1 MKIDLTNKVALITG
15 ASTGIGRSTALMMAK
30 CGAKVV
36 VHYNSSEP
44 AACQVAAEI
53 EAGGHEAFIVK
64 ADVTRK
70 NEIEAMVQQVVNQFG
85 PKIDILVNNAG
96 GLVQRMPIAE
106 ISEAVIDEI
115 LNLNVKSVLLV
126 TQAVLPYMG
135 NGGRIINISSIAARS
150 GGSSGAVVY
159 AAAKGAVNTMTWGM
173 AKEFI
178 DRGILVNAVG
188 PGVIRTPFHEKYTT
202 PENYQSLL
210 KTIPLGRDGQPEEI
224 ASAVVFL
231 SSEYA
236 SFFVGE
242 VLDVNGGAWM
252 G

>member
-1 MKIDLTNKVALITG
+1 MKIELTNKVALITG
-15 ASTGIGRSTALMMAK
+15 ASTGIGRSTALMMAE

-36 VHYNSSEP
+36 VHYNSNEQ
-44 AACQVAAEI
+44 AAHQVAREI
-53 EAGGHEAFIVK
+53 NALGKEALIVK
-64 ADVTRK
+64 ADVTQK
-70 NEIEAMVQQVVNQFG
+70 TEIETMVQQVVNKFG

-106 ISEAVIDEI
+106 ITEAVIDEV
-115 LNLNVKSVLLV
+115 LALNVKSVILV
-126 TQAVLPYMG
+126 TQAVVPYMG
-135 NGGRIINISSIAARS
+135 KGGRIINISSIAARS

-173 AKEFI
+173 AKELI
-178 DRGILVNAVG
+178 PRGILVNAVG
-188 PGVIRTPFHEKYTT
+188 PGVINTPFHEKYTT
-202 PENYQSLL
+202 PENYQAML
-210 KTIPLGRDGQPEEI
+210 KTIPLQRDGEPEEI

-231 SSEYA
+231 ASEHA

-242 VLDVNGGAWM
+242 VLDINGGAWM

>member
-1 MKIDLTNKVALITG
+1 MKIDLINRVALITG
-15 ASTGIGRSTALMMAK
+15 ASTGIGRSTARMMAE

-36 VHYNSSEP
+36 VHYHSSEQ
-44 AACQVAAEI
+44 AAYQIVSEI
-53 EAGGHEAFIVK
+53 EAGGGEALAVR
-64 ADVTRK
+64 ADVTCK
-70 NEIEAMVQQVVNQFG
+70 NEIEAMVQQVVNRFG

-96 GLVQRMPIAE
+96 GLVQRMPISE
-106 ISEAVIDEI
+106 ISEAVIDEV

-135 NGGRIINISSIAARS
+135 RGGRIINISSIAART
-150 GGSSGAVVY
+150 GGSGGAVVY

-173 AKEFI
+173 ARELI
-178 DRGILVNAVG
+178 HRGILVNAVG

-202 PENYQSLL
+202 PENYQSML
-210 KTIPLGRDGQPEEI
+210 KTIPLERDGQPEEI
-224 ASAVVFL
+224 ASAVIFL
-231 SSEYA
+231 ASDHA

>member
-1 MKIDLTNKVALITG
+1 LKVDLTNKVALITG
-15 ASTGIGRSTALMMAK
+15 ASTGIGRSTALMMAQ

-36 VHYNSSEP
+36 VHYNSSEQ
-44 AACQVAAEI
+44 AAHQIVGEI
-53 EAGGHEAFIVK
+53 EVGGGEALAVK
-64 ADVTRK
+64 ADVTCK
-70 NEIEAMVQQVVNQFG
+70 NEIEAMVQQVVKKFG

-96 GLVQRMPIAE
+96 GLVQRMPITE
-106 ISEAVIDEI
+106 ISETVIDEI

-126 TQAVLPYMG
+126 TQAVLPFMG
-135 NGGRIINISSIAARS
+135 NGGRIINISSIAARN
-150 GGSSGAVVY
+150 GGSGGAVVY

-173 AKEFI
+173 AKELI
-178 DRGILVNAVG
+178 NRGILVNAVG

-202 PENYQSLL
+202 PENYQALL
-210 KTIPLGRDGQPEEI
+210 KTIPLDRDGQPEEI

-231 SSEYA
+231 ASEYA